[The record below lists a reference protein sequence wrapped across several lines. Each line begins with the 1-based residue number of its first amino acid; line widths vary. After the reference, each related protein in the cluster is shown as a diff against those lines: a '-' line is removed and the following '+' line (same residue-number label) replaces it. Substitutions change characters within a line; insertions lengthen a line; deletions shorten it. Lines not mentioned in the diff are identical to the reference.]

1 MGGAEL
7 ILGPVVLLTG
17 VLAGVVLGVDTVNVL
32 EPVTVTA
39 SMEQRGLSS
48 EVVTHRL
55 ITRLAQIADLESEF
69 HEIGGKDMAGE
80 GFTESLAEAV
90 GMGEIVLAARRLPGS
105 VEAEFR
111 PEFVE
116 RGDGTILRL
125 RILRPQTGVH
135 LVHEFKV
142 EGYPIEPTLRE
153 ASRAIFVMVDP
164 VALAMD
170 DLWRGD
176 LVAARQSVERA
187 LHMSGGRERQVAEM
201 LRGIQ
206 QLAEDDAA
214 AAERT
219 LRAALLHRQDFAPAR
234 LALAMTLARTR
245 GASAARAELD
255 VLERHAAEATWSQ
268 LAAKEVAVAVA
279 YVRARLAAAEGN
291 WAEAVREL
299 RWATEAEPNFAA
311 AHEALAGAY
320 LALRQA
326 PFAEYHADMAL
337 RLTAP
342 DIPRLDDHLDH
353 LLQLAVTPIRP
364 RIG

>member
-17 VLAGVVLGVDTVNVL
+17 VLAGVILGVDTVNVL

-90 GMGEIVLAARRLPGS
+90 GIAEIVLAARRLPGS

-135 LVHEFKV
+135 LVHEIK
-142 EGYPIEPTLRE
+142 
-153 ASRAIFVMVDP
+153 DP
-164 VALAMD
+164 
-170 DLWRGD
+170 RPKG
-176 LVAARQSVERA
+176 
-187 LHMSGGRERQVAEM
+187 
-201 LRGIQ
+201 RGI
-206 QLAEDDAA
+206 AEVS
-214 AAERT
+214 
-219 LRAALLHRQDFAPAR
+219 QAPAR
-234 LALAMTLARTR
+234 SERDVGFA
-245 GASAARAELD
+245 GASD
-255 VLERHAAEATWSQ
+255 ERR
-268 LAAKEVAVAVA
+268 K
-279 YVRARLAAAEGN
+279 RRG
-291 WAEAVREL
+291 
-299 RWATEAEPNFAA
+299 
-311 AHEALAGAY
+311 
-320 LALRQA
+320 
-326 PFAEYHADMAL
+326 M
-337 RLTAP
+337 
-342 DIPRLDDHLDH
+342 
-353 LLQLAVTPIRP
+353 
-364 RIG
+364 

>member
-17 VLAGVVLGVDTVNVL
+17 VLAGVILGVDTVNVL
-32 EPVTVTA
+32 EPVAVTA

-219 LRAALLHRQDFAPAR
+219 LRTALLHRQDFAPAR
-234 LALAMTLARTR
+234 LALAMALARTSWR
-245 GASAARAELD
+245 QRCQGRTGRARTARSRSHMVAAGGQGSRSRRCLCPCPAGGGGRKLGRSGKGAALGYGGRTQLRGRSRGARQGLPGASAGSVRRVPRGYGAPADRT
-255 VLERHAAEATWSQ
+255 RH
-268 LAAKEVAVAVA
+268 
-279 YVRARLAAAEGN
+279 
-291 WAEAVREL
+291 
-299 RWATEAEPNFAA
+299 
-311 AHEALAGAY
+311 
-320 LALRQA
+320 
-326 PFAEYHADMAL
+326 
-337 RLTAP
+337 
-342 DIPRLDDHLDH
+342 
-353 LLQLAVTPIRP
+353 TPS
-364 RIG
+364 